1 MSNFACVIVYK
12 DPFFLTQSSHS
23 QIHSFTPGL
32 HFYQRSGL
40 TSNVCFS
47 KRPSQTIQSKMT
59 VSKMC
64 VLSQD
69 AIKQPINLC
78 SHRSGGWKSEIR
90 MSTWLGSG
98 EGCLPF
104 FHMIASPLCPHVVE
118 KHKVLWSLFTCVCSA
133 MSHSLQPMG
142 CNPPAS
148 SIH

>member
-69 AIKQPINLC
+69 AIKQPINLW

-118 KHKVLWSLFTCVCSA
+118 TETDREKA
-133 MSHSLQPMG
+133 GRG
-142 CNPPAS
+142 CKLGVGPQS
-148 SIH
+148 QFRDGI

>member
-1 MSNFACVIVYK
+1 
-12 DPFFLTQSSHS
+12 
-23 QIHSFTPGL
+23 
-32 HFYQRSGL
+32 
-40 TSNVCFS
+40 
-47 KRPSQTIQSKMT
+47 
-59 VSKMC
+59 MC

-118 KHKVLWSLFTCVCSA
+118 TETDREKAGRGCKLGVGPQSQFRDGIWTRE
-133 MSHSLQPMG
+133 MSLQDPPSELLHSIPLIPWRLQRFG
-142 CNPPAS
+142 CKWLSLCRIESLALNSFKRFKKQNRDKIIIWSEADV
-148 SIH
+148 

>member
-1 MSNFACVIVYK
+1 MSSFACVIVYK
-12 DPFFLTQSSHS
+12 DPFFLTQSSRS

-32 HFYQRSGL
+32 HFYQHPGL

-47 KRPSQTIQSKMT
+47 ERPSQTIQSKMT
-59 VSKMC
+59 VSKMY

-90 MSTWLGSG
+90 MSTWSGSG

-104 FHMIASPLCPHVVE
+104 FQMIASPLCPHVVE
-118 KHKVLWSLFTCVCSA
+118 TEADREKA
-133 MSHSLQPMG
+133 DRG
-142 CNPPAS
+142 CRLGVGPQS
-148 SIH
+148 QFRDGI